1 MVWRQAGFL
10 ANLPTHATRA
20 SRSPRFR
27 PCSLKYAKI
36 TPVLQATKDITQC
49 TQCNTSE
56 MDMSHNIF
64 VAMILMTGL
73 LVGCGKKSQISRD
86 FHGQIRG
93 KKADFV
99 GISRE
104 FSRPVSLKNDW

>member
-36 TPVLQATKDITQC
+36 TPVLQAIKMAAAGILNVSWDLSLANDKKIISLGETLFFISDLVI
-49 TQCNTSE
+49 NT
-56 MDMSHNIF
+56 F
-64 VAMILMTGL
+64 
-73 LVGCGKKSQISRD
+73 
-86 FHGQIRG
+86 
-93 KKADFV
+93 
-99 GISRE
+99 
-104 FSRPVSLKNDW
+104 